1 MSDVPAATVVQDGKL
16 GGDVP
21 KGAGAGNGGG
31 KSRSPYKRKLSNYL
45 LDKRLQLRYIL
56 LVTILSGVISGSLG
70 YLIYQQRHA
79 ASESI
84 ERDLA
89 ALTQDDKSLSEFRDQ
104 VSAGM
109 AAEDRALVYKMVGVG
124 VGLVVILS
132 LYLLIMTHKVAGP
145 LYKISMY
152 FDRMANGRISNVT
165 ALRRGD
171 MLQDFFG
178 NFREMHEAVRTRM
191 QSDVITMESAAV
203 ALRAKATAEGSIPA
217 SAALVEA
224 LDGFDKHLTARKKQ
238 LL

>member
-1 MSDVPAATVVQDGKL
+1 LSDVPAATVVKDGKL

-21 KGAGAGNGGG
+21 KPGPEGA
-31 KSRSPYKRKLSNYL
+31 KPTTRSPYKRKLSNYL
-45 LDKRLQLRYIL
+45 LDKRLQLRYVL

-89 ALTQDDKSLSEFRDQ
+89 ALTQDDKSLKDFQEQ
-104 VSAGM
+104 VAAGM

-124 VGLVVILS
+124 IGLVVILS

-145 LYKISMY
+145 LYKVSGY
-152 FDRMANGRISNVT
+152 FDKMAEGRLGNVWG
-165 ALRRGD
+165 LRKGD
-171 MLQDFFG
+171 MLQDFFA
-178 NFREMHEAVRTRM
+178 NFKEMHEAVRTRM
-191 QSDVITMESAAV
+191 QSDVITMESAATQ
-203 ALRAKATAEGSIPA
+203 LRAKAAGNEKLT
-217 SAALVEA
+217 EA
-224 LDGFDKHLTARKKQ
+224 LDALDKHLTQRKKQ

>member
-1 MSDVPAATVVQDGKL
+1 LSDVPSATVVQDGKL

-21 KGAGAGNGGG
+21 KGGAGGGG
-31 KSRSPYKRKLSNYL
+31 KARSPYKRKLSNYL

-89 ALTQDDKSLSEFRDQ
+89 ALTQDDQSLKQFQQQ
-104 VSAGM
+104 VAAGM
-109 AAEDRALVYKMVGVG
+109 AAEDRALIYKMVGVG
-124 VGLVVILS
+124 IGLVVILS
-132 LYLLIMTHKVAGP
+132 LYLVLMTHKVAGP

-152 FDRMANGRISNVT
+152 FDRMAEGRLGNVT

-203 ALRAKATAEGSIPA
+203 ALRAKATAEGKQELA
-217 SAALVEA
+217 DA
-224 LDGFDKHLTARKKQ
+224 LDSLDKHLTARKKQ

>member
-1 MSDVPAATVVQDGKL
+1 MSDVPSATVVQDGKL

-21 KGAGAGNGGG
+21 KGEGGGG
-31 KSRSPYKRKLSNYL
+31 KPRTPYKRKLSNYL

-89 ALTQDDKSLSEFRDQ
+89 ALTQDDKSLKEFQDQ
-104 VSAGM
+104 VAAGM

-145 LYKISMY
+145 LYKVSLY
-152 FDRMANGRISNVT
+152 FDKMGEGRLGNVWG
-165 ALRRGD
+165 LRKGD
-171 MLQDFFG
+171 MLQDFYSSFH
-178 NFREMHEAVRTRM
+178 EMHDAVRARA
-191 QSDVITMESAAV
+191 QADVD
-203 ALRAKATAEGSIPA
+203 
-217 SAALVEA
+217 A
-224 LDGFDKHLTARKKQ
+224 LDGALAKLRESKNQADYRGEAQSKLDDALDNLEKHLAERKQ
-238 LL
+238 HLA

>member
-1 MSDVPAATVVQDGKL
+1 MSDVPSATVVQDGKL

-21 KGAGAGNGGG
+21 KGSGGG
-31 KSRSPYKRKLSNYL
+31 DGGPGNKARTVYKRKLSNYL

-89 ALTQDDKSLSEFRDQ
+89 ALTQDDQSLKDFQHQ
-104 VSAGM
+104 VAASM

-124 VGLVVILS
+124 IGLVVILS

-145 LYKISMY
+145 LYKISSY
-152 FDRMANGRISNVT
+152 FDRMSDGRLGNVS
-165 ALRRGD
+165 ALRKGD

-191 QSDVITMESAAV
+191 QSDVITMESAAN
-203 ALRAKATAEGSIPA
+203 ALRTKGDGKALA
-217 SAALVEA
+217 EA
-224 LDGFDKHLTARKKQ
+224 LDTLDKHITQRKKQ

>member
-1 MSDVPAATVVQDGKL
+1 MSNVPSATVVKDGKL

-21 KGAGAGNGGG
+21 KGSGGDG
-31 KSRSPYKRKLSNYL
+31 PKPKTPYKRKLSNYL
-45 LDKRLQLRYIL
+45 LNRGLQLRYIL
-56 LVTILSGVISGSLG
+56 LVTILSGIISGSLG

-89 ALTQDDKSLSEFRDQ
+89 ALTRDDNSLKDFQQQ
-104 VSAGM
+104 VAAGM

-145 LYKISMY
+145 LYKVSMY
-152 FDRMANGRISNVT
+152 FDKMSEGRLGNVWG
-165 ALRRGD
+165 LRKGD

-178 NFREMHEAVRTRM
+178 NFKEMHEAVRTRA
-191 QSDVITMESAAV
+191 QSDVITMDSAAS
-203 ALRAKATAEGSIPA
+203 ALRAKAAGNAELLA
-217 SAALVEA
+217 E
-224 LDGFDKHLTARKKQ
+224 LDAFDKHLTQRKKN

>member
-1 MSDVPAATVVQDGKL
+1 VKDGKL

-21 KGAGAGNGGG
+21 KGGDSGS
-31 KSRSPYKRKLSNYL
+31 KPKTPYKRKLSNYL
-45 LDKRLQLRYIL
+45 LNRGLQLRYIL
-56 LVTILSGVISGSLG
+56 LVTILSGIISGSLG

-89 ALTQDDKSLSEFRDQ
+89 ALTQDDNSLKDFQQQ
-104 VSAGM
+104 VAAGM
-109 AAEDRALVYKMVGVG
+109 AAEDRMLVYKMVGVG

-145 LYKISMY
+145 LYKVSMY
-152 FDRMANGRISNVT
+152 FDKMAEGRLGNVWG
-165 ALRRGD
+165 LRKGD

-178 NFREMHEAVRTRM
+178 NFKEMHEAVRTRA
-191 QSDVITMESAAV
+191 QSDVITMESTAS
-203 ALRAKATAEGSIPA
+203 ALRAKAAGNAELLA
-217 SAALVEA
+217 ELDA
-224 LDGFDKHLTARKKQ
+224 LDKHVTQRKKN

>member
-1 MSDVPAATVVQDGKL
+1 MSDIPSATVVQGGKL
-16 GGDVP
+16 DGDVP
-21 KGAGAGNGGG
+21 KRGDETG
-31 KSRSPYKRKLSNYL
+31 KQPVYKRRLSNYL

-89 ALTQDDKSLSEFRDQ
+89 ALTQDDQSLKDFQQQ
-104 VSAGM
+104 VAAGM
-109 AAEDRALVYKMVGVG
+109 AAEDRALVYKMIGVG
-124 VGLVVILS
+124 IGLVVILS
-132 LYLLIMTHKVAGP
+132 LYLLMMTHKVAGP
-145 LYKISMY
+145 LYKISAY
-152 FDRMANGRISNVT
+152 FDRMSEGRLGSVS

-178 NFREMHEAVRTRM
+178 NFREMHEAIRTRA

-203 ALRAKATAEGSIPA
+203 ALRAKAGDA
-217 SAALVEA
+217 SELAGA
-224 LDGFDKHLTARKKQ
+224 LDALDKHLVQRKKQ